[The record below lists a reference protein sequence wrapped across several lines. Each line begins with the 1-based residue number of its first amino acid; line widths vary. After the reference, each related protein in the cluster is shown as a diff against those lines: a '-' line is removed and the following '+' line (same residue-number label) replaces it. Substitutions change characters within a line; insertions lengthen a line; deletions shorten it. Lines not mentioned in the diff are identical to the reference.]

1 MTTSFLS
8 PQILGLVAALATAL
22 FVFELLRRGFLR
34 EKFAALWLIVSLG
47 LLVLAVFPRLL
58 IWASDALGL
67 EAPSNLL
74 FFLAAVILLLVSM
87 QLSYEVSR
95 LEART
100 QRLAEDLAILR
111 ADLESDHDE
120 RRRDS

>member
-58 IWASDALGL
+58 IWASDSLGL

-120 RRRDS
+120 RRRDQ